1 LLTNVASFAERRGL
15 RIAAVGVSSA
25 TRPLF
30 EQLGLRSLYF
40 GDEAIVDTASFGL
53 EGRAIRKVR
62 QSVSR
67 LEKLGYSC
75 VVARVGTLDP
85 AVVAETEAA
94 TLRWLGDADE
104 RGFSMAL
111 DAGLASHEETLLVL
125 ARDEQGELGGVL
137 HLVPTF
143 GRNAVSLST
152 MRRHPESPNGLT
164 EFMIVKTIE
173 ELRGWG
179 VDEISLN
186 FAAFARL
193 LHSPGGVAERLA
205 RRLLQVAD
213 SFFQIERLYR
223 FNEKFNPR
231 WEARYLMH
239 EGALTFPRTALATL
253 WAEGQLPKPRP
264 FRGRGIALRARK
276 KDPSVRAL

>member
-1 LLTNVASFAERRGL
+1 
-15 RIAAVGVSSA
+15 
-25 TRPLF
+25 LF

-40 GDEAIVDTASFGL
+40 GDEAIVKTRSFSL

-75 VVARVGTLDP
+75 EVASVGTLDSS
-85 AVVAETEAA
+85 AVAESEAA
-94 TLRWLGDADE
+94 SLDWLGSTDE

-111 DAGLASHEETLLVL
+111 DADIGSHEDTLLVL
-125 ARDEQGELGGVL
+125 ARDEHGELTGVL
-137 HLVPTF
+137 HLVPSF
-143 GRNAVSLST
+143 GRSAFSLSM
-152 MRRHPESPNGLT
+152 MRRHPEAPNGLT
-164 EFMIVKTIE
+164 EYMIVKTIE
-173 ELRGWG
+173 ELRDRG

-193 LHSPGGVAERLA
+193 LHSPDGVAERLA
-205 RRLLQVAD
+205 RRLLQAAD

-223 FNEKFNPR
+223 FNEKFDPR

-239 EGALTFPRTALATL
+239 EGALTLPRTALATL
-253 WAEGQLPKPRP
+253 WVEGQLPKPRP
-264 FRGRGIALRARK
+264 LRLRTRRRDAS
-276 KDPSVRAL
+276 PV